1 MSDSSSPSFA
11 PGSPRSQAVTIEEG
25 DLPWGPPAGGTAP
38 AGGAPAGWRSVT
50 LRNGQLEVVLLPEK
64 GGEIYA
70 LRSLEHGV
78 DLLWK
83 SPWGP
88 GLPPLPSASGEASQ
102 TAWLD
107 HYGGGWQELF
117 PNAGAACTV
126 DGAAHPFH
134 GEASV
139 VPWSYRLGTHVT
151 PDREELP
158 QVQLEVRLARSPFR
172 LQKRISLDSRRPLLH
187 VWERV
192 TNESRQRRPYIWG
205 QHPAFGAPFLA
216 GGCRLDVP
224 AGGYV
229 AADPQ
234 VSPRSPV
241 VPGARSRWPHV
252 TSARA
257 AGAAGQQKVDLSVVP
272 PPEAEVDT
280 LGFLVDLSAGWYAL
294 SNEAMGLGFALTWPL
309 EVFSCL
315 WLWQELGGTLDYPWY
330 GAAYVMGVEPHTS
343 CPADGLAAAVQRG
356 NARSLGPGESVEV
369 ELRAVLF
376 TPQGRVNA
384 VSPEGDVA
392 FASP

>member
-1 MSDSSSPSFA
+1 M
-11 PGSPRSQAVTIEEG
+11 
-25 DLPWGPPAGGTAP
+25 
-38 AGGAPAGWRSVT
+38 
-50 LRNGQLEVVLLPEK
+50 
-64 GGEIYA
+64 
-70 LRSLEHGV
+70 
-78 DLLWK
+78 
-83 SPWGP
+83 
-88 GLPPLPSASGEASQ
+88 
-102 TAWLD
+102 
-107 HYGGGWQELF
+107 
-117 PNAGAACTV
+117 
-126 DGAAHPFH
+126 
-134 GEASV
+134 
-139 VPWSYRLGTHVT
+139 
-151 PDREELP
+151 
-158 QVQLEVRLARSPFR
+158 QLEVRLARSPFR

-241 VPGARSRWPHV
+241 VPGARSRWPHA

-257 AGAAGQQKVDLSVVP
+257 TDAAGQQQVDLSVVP

-294 SNEAMGLGFALTWPL
+294 SNDALGLGLALTWPL

-343 CPADGLAAAVQRG
+343 CPAVPNRAIRSDSRRLRG
-356 NARSLGPGESVEV
+356 YES
-369 ELRAVLF
+369 ELRNKRW
-376 TPQGRVNA
+376 QGDGQLLTFRRTLGA
-384 VSPEGDVA
+384 ARRPA
-392 FASP
+392 WLAYF